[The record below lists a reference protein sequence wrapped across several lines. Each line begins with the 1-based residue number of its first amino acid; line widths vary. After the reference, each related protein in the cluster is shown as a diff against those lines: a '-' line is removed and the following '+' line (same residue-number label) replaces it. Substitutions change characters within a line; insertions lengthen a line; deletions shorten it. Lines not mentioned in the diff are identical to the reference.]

1 MATRDDQVA
10 STTRTK
16 RIRAAH
22 RGAVTRLINQMS
34 DVSLSADIGRQKLL
48 KQALVNKINVLSRLD
63 EELLLT
69 VAEEELD
76 SEVEQADLVKERAE
90 LAVIELSEMIAN
102 VNKNSEREPLRQQ
115 RQSSTPSLSE
125 ESEENPRISHPPPTT
140 NGDELDT
147 FFLCTTWQH

>member
-1 MATRDDQVA
+1 M
-10 STTRTK
+10 
-16 RIRAAH
+16 
-22 RGAVTRLINQMS
+22 TRLINQMS

-48 KQALVNKINVLSRLD
+48 KQALVNKIDVLSRLD

-76 SEVEQADLVKERAE
+76 SEVEQADLAKERAE

-125 ESEENPRISHPPPTT
+125 ESEEKPRISHPPPTT